1 MSKLK
6 AAQTIRKSFA
16 VAGAILKWTALAVA
30 VVGVGGGLWAW
41 ANAHFL
47 SFAIVIGIILAFVLV
62 ATIGCLWEWSGETIE
77 EAKKEELL
85 AQERNLMEK
94 RRKENPERFIHSSY
108 DDDEYYDPTDPLREY
123 H

>member
-6 AAQTIRKSFA
+6 AAQTIRKSFTI
-16 VAGAILKWTALAVA
+16 AGVILKWAAIVAA
-30 VVGVGGGLWAW
+30 VVGVSLGLWAW
-41 ANAHFL
+41 ATAHFL
-47 SFAIVIGIILAFVLV
+47 SFAIVIGIILAIALV
-62 ATIGCLWEWSGETIE
+62 GTIVCLWEWSGETIE

-94 RRKENPERFIHSSY
+94 RRKENPDRFIRSSY